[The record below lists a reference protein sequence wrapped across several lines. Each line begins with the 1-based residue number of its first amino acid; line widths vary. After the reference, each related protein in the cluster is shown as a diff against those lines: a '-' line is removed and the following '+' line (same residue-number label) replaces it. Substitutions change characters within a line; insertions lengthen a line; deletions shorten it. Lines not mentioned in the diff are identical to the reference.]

1 MLPAFPPP
9 HGTTACTGVPLPP
22 LPPAALSVPCFSG
35 GKKEKNSE
43 LRRTPRIEWCC
54 ASLHK
59 LEWCCASLLES
70 AGHVCVCVCVWWM
83 PDLIC
88 WQFSF
93 LETMMLKAPAETCAR
108 NEKFEQ
114 QLELAG
120 ADGPCAC
127 GPRAHACVLGR
138 VQVCTSAWCSL
149 PVRMED

>member
-1 MLPAFPPP
+1 MDSRSS
-9 HGTTACTGVPLPP
+9 TAGEKRRNS
-22 LPPAALSVPCFSG
+22 ALANCVR
-35 GKKEKNSE
+35 KKGRDTANRMVLCK
-43 LRRTPRIEWCC
+43 
-54 ASLHK
+54 
-59 LEWCCASLLES
+59 LLES
-70 AGHVCVCVCVWWM
+70 AGLVCVCVWWM

-138 VQVCTSAWCSL
+138 VQVCTSAWCSP
-149 PVRMED
+149 PVRMEDY